1 MVIEG
6 GASMMN
12 IVECKTF
19 EHFVYQVTQNAQQ
32 GLEIEE
38 TYDSIDI
45 LHDTLVREG
54 GSWEILIEQVAADQF
69 EIVRYEGKVVIYS
82 VPFEARKI

>member
-1 MVIEG
+1 
-6 GASMMN
+6 MMN

-38 TYDSIDI
+38 TYDSIDA

>member
-1 MVIEG
+1 MVNEG

-19 EHFVYQVTQNAQQ
+19 EDFVYQVTQNAEQ

-38 TYDSIDI
+38 TYESIES
-45 LHDTLVREG
+45 LHDAVVRDG
-54 GSWEILIEQVAADQF
+54 GSWEILVEQVNADQF
-69 EIVRYEGKVVIYS
+69 EVVRYETEVVMYK
-82 VPFEARKI
+82 VPFDARKV

>member
-6 GASMMN
+6 GANMMN

-38 TYDSIDI
+38 TYESIES

-54 GSWEILIEQVAADQF
+54 GSWEILVEQVEADQF

-82 VPFEARKI
+82 VPFEARKV